1 MNPEEK
7 KKLALAL
14 WAVGVWKA
22 KIMVTIMMAFNQL
35 IERDIYIRGVDANVE
50 IEDEKHDK

>member
-1 MNPEEK
+1 MNPEDK
-7 KKLALAL
+7 KKLALGL
-14 WAVGVWKA
+14 WGLGVWKA

-35 IERDIYIRGVDANVE
+35 IEWDIYIWGVDANVE